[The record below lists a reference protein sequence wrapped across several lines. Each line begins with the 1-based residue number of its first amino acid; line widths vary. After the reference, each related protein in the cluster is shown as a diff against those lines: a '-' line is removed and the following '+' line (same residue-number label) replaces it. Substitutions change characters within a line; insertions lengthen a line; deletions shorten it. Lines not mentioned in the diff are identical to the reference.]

1 MSDPQPSASLKILFV
16 DDEKNILASLRRLMN
31 REELEALTAS
41 SGAEGLE
48 LLRSTAEIG
57 VIVSDQRMP
66 GMSGSE
72 FLQQARMLRPE
83 VPRIMLTGY
92 SDLASTIDAINLG
105 GAHRFITKPWDD
117 DQLVQVLRETLDIYL
132 LVQENRRLT
141 AVINA
146 QNEELKGWN
155 QKLKARVLE
164 QTAEIRDKNEHL
176 RSRHLKLQE
185 MFRST
190 IEALSRLI
198 ELRSQGLRDHA
209 GNVTRLTV
217 ALAEARGLSAQQTE
231 VVRVAGLLHDIGEI
245 GIPDQLLN
253 KPMSQYDAEELELY
267 SQHTIRGQAAID
279 AIAILR
285 PAGLLIRHH
294 HEHFDGSGF
303 PDGVSG
309 EAIPL
314 GARILALADF
324 IDRALHQEATASPDK
339 VLKKARELAGSRFDP
354 ALVALLEMPLRQ
366 LFGTGTPGQGMVQK
380 QVRPEALRIGML
392 LKQDLVSGTGLLLLK
407 AGSVLDEKSVQSIGR
422 YQKIDPIQGEVAVLV
437 KGE

>member
-1 MSDPQPSASLKILFV
+1 MNDPQQDACPKILLV
-16 DDEKNILASLRRLMN
+16 DDDKNILAALRRLLT
-31 REELEALTAS
+31 REELEVITAS
-41 SGAEGLE
+41 SGPEGLE
-48 LLRSTAEIG
+48 LLRSQEEIG

-66 GMSGSE
+66 GMNGSE
-72 FLQQARMLRPE
+72 FLQQARQLRPE

-117 DQLVQVLRETLDIYL
+117 EQLLQTILETLGSYRL
-132 LVQENRRLT
+132 FKENQRLT

-164 QTAEIRDKNEHL
+164 QTAEIREKNEHL
-176 RSRHLKLQE
+176 HSKNLNLQE

-190 IEALSRLI
+190 IEALSKLI
-198 ELRSQGLRDHA
+198 ELRFKGLRDHA
-209 GNVTRLTV
+209 GNVTRLAV
-217 ALAEARGLSAQQTE
+217 ALAEARGLSAQEVE
-231 VVRVAGLLHDIGEI
+231 VVRVGGLLHDIGEI
-245 GIPDQLLN
+245 GTPDTLLSKPISQL
-253 KPMSQYDAEELELY
+253 DAEELEIY
-267 SQHTIRGQAAID
+267 MQHAIRGQSAID

-294 HEHFDGSGF
+294 HECFDGSGY
-303 PDGVSG
+303 PDGASG

-324 IDRALHQEATASPDK
+324 ADRALHQQANASLEK
-339 VLKKARELAGSRFDP
+339 VLKRARELSGSRLDP
-354 ALVALLEMPLRQ
+354 DLVSLLEKPLRK
-366 LFGTGTPGQGMVQK
+366 LFGAGTAGHGMVLK
-380 QVRPEALRIGML
+380 QVRPESLSIGMVL
-392 LKQDLVSGTGLLLLK
+392 QQDLVSGTGLLLLK
-407 AGSVLDEKSVQSIGR
+407 TGSVLEEKSVQAIGR

-437 KGE
+437 KGD